1 MSESTLKCTFFSHA
15 LKIIEVD
22 KRMAPFVFVDFL
34 AEKIGLPGVYA
45 IHVADVA
52 MIITGD

>member
-1 MSESTLKCTFFSHA
+1 MHFFSHA